1 MMKKA
6 LFFDIDGTLVS
17 FKTHEIPGST
27 IEAIRKAHERGN
39 KIFISTGRPYV
50 IINNLKALQ
59 EKNLIDGYITMNGA
73 YCFIGD
79 DILYKSAI
87 PQDEVRRLAEICR
100 KKGYACIFVT
110 EDEIKVVQPTEEVR
124 KIFNE
129 FLHVQEIPHTEFED
143 VVDKTIYQMTVFITE
158 DIEKEVAKQMPGSE
172 FNRWYPTFVDITAK
186 GNTKAHGIEIMM
198 NSIGFPQ
205 DASIAFGDGGN
216 DIPMLE
222 KAAIGVAMGNANDD
236 VKAHAQL
243 VTDTVDNGGIA
254 KALEELNLTD

>member
-1 MMKKA
+1 MKKA

-100 KKGYACIFVT
+100 EKGYACIFVT

-129 FLHVQEIPHTEFED
+129 FLHVQEIPHTDFED

-158 DIEKEVAKQMPGSE
+158 DIEKEVAKQMPGS
-172 FNRWYPTFVDITAK
+172 RV
-186 GNTKAHGIEIMM
+186 
-198 NSIGFPQ
+198 Q
-205 DASIAFGDGGN
+205 
-216 DIPMLE
+216 PMVSHLC
-222 KAAIGVAMGNANDD
+222 
-236 VKAHAQL
+236 
-243 VTDTVDNGGIA
+243 
-254 KALEELNLTD
+254 

>member
-1 MMKKA
+1 MKKA

-17 FKTHEIPGST
+17 FKTHEIPEST

-50 IINNLKALQ
+50 IINNLLPLQ
-59 EKNLIDGYITMNGA
+59 EENLIDGYITMNGA

-79 DILYKSAI
+79 DILYKS
-87 PQDEVRRLAEICR
+87 PVPKEDVRRIADIC
-100 KKGYACIFVT
+100 KEKGYACIFVT
-110 EDEIKVVQPTEEVR
+110 ETEMKVVQPTDEVR

-129 FLHVQEIPHTEFED
+129 FLHVTHIPHTDFKD
-143 VVDKTIYQMTVFITE
+143 VVDKEIYQMTVFITE
-158 DIEKEVAKQMPGSE
+158 DIEKEVATMMPGSE

-186 GNTKAHGIEIMM
+186 GNTKAHGIDIIMD
-198 NSIGFPQ
+198 SIGMPH

-222 KAAIGVAMGNANDD
+222 KAAIGVAMGNSTDE
-236 VKAHAQL
+236 VKSHAQI
-243 VTDTVDNGGIA
+243 VTDSVDNDGIA
-254 KALEELNLTD
+254 KALKILDLID